1 MQPKEYAAILIS
13 VKQWQYVMAGVH
25 SVAHRT
31 FNVWE
36 TLKLIVAVT
45 AVKLPALC
53 LITRFEGSLQKKMCI
68 SQYMKI
74 IFFPYSSVSTLAS
87 KSSISKAL
95 VPSGYYLYSK

>member
-1 MQPKEYAAILIS
+1 MQLKEYAAILIS
-13 VKQWQYVMAGVH
+13 IKQWQYVMAGVH

-53 LITRFEGSLQKKMCI
+53 LITRFEGSLQKNVYQPI
-68 SQYMKI
+68 YENH
-74 IFFPYSSVSTLAS
+74 FFPLFISIYIGLKIQYQKGSSA
-87 KSSISKAL
+87 
-95 VPSGYYLYSK
+95 